1 MLIAYYISISIGYE
15 HVIFKWRKLTTTHNS
30 FDEPEA
36 HFEGKGGCEDTS
48 RSGKGLRPLH
58 P

>member
-1 MLIAYYISISIGYE
+1 MLLAGLRPAGE
-15 HVIFKWRKLTTTHNS
+15 ERV
-30 FDEPEA
+30 
-36 HFEGKGGCEDTS
+36 GEDTS